1 MLLAKA
7 LPDELAHGYKGRLL
21 RLNIFNNT
29 DRLLKS
35 LREHF
40 QKAGSEC
47 KNSPLSALLAR
58 SSNLGVAEFVRAHT
72 LLPFQRA
79 VTSIKP
85 KLAHGDPA
93 DLVVTR
99 NSAFRLSKSGAYLCP
114 DCVAEDKQ
122 FWGFAYWRRIH
133 QLPGIDWCPKHGCS
147 LMWSP
152 SENELEWQPDP
163 KNSKL
168 IDLPTD
174 AVDHPVIQRFTE
186 IMFGMLDRDRPLSCF
201 EASSKLSLRA
211 QSMGIRIAK
220 TGSNPNL
227 SDLALQMAPRA
238 WLTRWF
244 PGFNKKRRS
253 DYFPAIDR
261 AVRQTG
267 TPFASAFALALL
279 FESADKALDY
289 WSNKSDEIAAA
300 PRVQKKVGSDF
311 WNSKDIHALYT
322 THLGNVDQIASSL
335 GSHNSSTR
343 RAMQE
348 AGLPALGFL
357 DYETTGKALI
367 AFFNGASLENACS
380 KYGAEPKKCERIL
393 RTASARFASALK
405 RMMKNDSSK
414 RRTAKVLSS
423 VTKLRSSRKPTAAP
437 CKGVAVS
444 R

>member
-21 RLNIFNNT
+21 RLNVLNNT

-40 QKAGSEC
+40 HKAGSEC
-47 KNSPLSALLAR
+47 KDFPLAPLLAS

-93 DLVVTR
+93 DLVVIR
-99 NSAFRLSKSGAYLCP
+99 NSAFRLSKSGAFLCP
-114 DCVAEDKQ
+114 ECVAEDKQ

-133 QLPGIDWCPKHGCS
+133 QLPGIDWCPKHSCS

-152 SENELEWQPDP
+152 SENELEWQPNP
-163 KNSKL
+163 KNAKG

-174 AVDHPVIQRFTE
+174 AGDHPIIQRFTE
-186 IMFGMLDRDRPLSCF
+186 IIFDMLDRECPLSCF

-220 TGSNPNL
+220 TGSSPNL

-244 PGFNKKRRS
+244 PGFNKKRQGA
-253 DYFPAIDR
+253 YFPAIDR

-279 FESADKALDY
+279 FESADEALDY
-289 WSNKSDEIAAA
+289 WRNQSDEIAAA
-300 PRVQKKVGSDF
+300 PRVQKRVGSDF
-311 WNSKDIHALYT
+311 WNSKDIHTLYT
-322 THLGNVDQIASSL
+322 THLGNAHQVASSL
-335 GSHNSSTR
+335 RIPIVSAH
-343 RAMQE
+343 RALQE
-348 AGLPALGFL
+348 AGLPALGNFS
-357 DYETTGKALI
+357 YETTGKALL

-405 RMMKNDSSK
+405 RMMKNDSNK
-414 RRTAKVLSS
+414 RRSAKVFSS
-423 VTKLRSSRKPTAAP
+423 IAKLRSSKKPTSAP
-437 CKGVAVS
+437 SKGVAVS
-444 R
+444 